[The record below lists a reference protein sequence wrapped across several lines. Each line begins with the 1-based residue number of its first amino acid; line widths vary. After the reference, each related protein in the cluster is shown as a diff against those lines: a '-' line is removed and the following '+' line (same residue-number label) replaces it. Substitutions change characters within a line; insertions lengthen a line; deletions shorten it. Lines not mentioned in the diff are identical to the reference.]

1 MMRSLLPILLVG
13 VAITVFFMYTSPAY
27 SGQGGILDLQTQE
40 ASYNDALS
48 NAKALQSVRDS
59 LAEKYNALPPADL
72 DRLSK
77 LLPDNVNNIRLLI
90 DIKGIADKH
99 NMQIQ
104 NVKFQSAPTVA
115 PSQNSVP
122 TSSKTLA
129 EQNKNY
135 GTFTLQFSTN
145 GAYPDFVGFVSD
157 MEKSL
162 RIVDINVVDFS
173 SADDKTSTY
182 RYDLTVTTYWLK
194 S

>member
-1 MMRSLLPILLVG
+1 MRSLLPILLVG
-13 VAITVFFMYTSPAY
+13 VAITVFFMYTNPAY
-27 SGQGGILDLQTQE
+27 SGTGGILDLQTQE

-48 NAKALQSVRDS
+48 NAKALQSVRDT

-72 DRLSK
+72 ERLSK

-90 DIKGIADKH
+90 DIKGVADKH

-104 NVKFQSAPTVA
+104 NVKFQTAQN
-115 PSQNSVP
+115 PSPQNSVP
-122 TSSKTLA
+122 TNSNALAAESKD
-129 EQNKNY
+129 Y
-135 GTFTLQFSTN
+135 GPFDLEFSTN
-145 GAYPDFVGFVSD
+145 GSYSDFVGFVSD
-157 MEKSL
+157 IEKSL
-162 RIVDINVVDFS
+162 RIVDINTVDFS

>member
-1 MMRSLLPILLVG
+1 MMRSLLPILFVG
-13 VAITVFFMYTSPAY
+13 VAVAVFFMYTNPAY
-27 SGQGGILDLQTQE
+27 SGENGILALQSQQ

-59 LAEKYNALPPADL
+59 LAEKYNALPPDNL
-72 DRLSK
+72 ERLEK

-104 NVKFQSAPTVA
+104 NVKFQSAQSSSLPNA
-115 PSQNSVP
+115 VP
-122 TSSKTLA
+122 TSSNTLKSD
-129 EQNKNY
+129 NKEY
-135 GTFTLQFSTN
+135 GTFDLEFSTN
-145 GAYPDFVGFVSD
+145 GSYSNFVNFISD

-162 RIVDINVVDFS
+162 RIVDVNAVDFS
-173 SADDKTSTY
+173 SADDKSSTY
-182 RYDLTVTTYWLK
+182 RYDLTITTYWLK